1 VAEQKPGQDQDDTE
15 SDELENFTTRVP
27 RDLRQAIRLA
37 AVAQRRSVQ
46 EITTEALKQWLDNQP
61 DN

>member
-1 VAEQKPGQDQDDTE
+1 MAEQKPGQDQDDTE